1 METIVENAMD
11 LIKYIGKN
19 LFLICNNRSLYMGIL
34 KDVVYKR
41 NAYNIVEIEMIFI
54 DNRKYRTNLE
64 HTYLLV

>member
-19 LFLICNNRSLYMGIL
+19 LFLIYNNKSLYMGIL

-41 NAYNIVEIEMIFI
+41 NAYNIVEIEMVFM

-64 HTYLLV
+64 HTYLCV

>member
-19 LFLICNNRSLYMGIL
+19 LFLICNNTSLYMGIL